1 LRGTWFGCEFVNV
14 QATNPAWEKWR
25 PSNPTSAHWYG
36 EAHLQRYLAAHVAR
50 DRDLG
55 RSRPVREFIGEFRGL
70 AGTAVQRKILAE
82 VGCSHLSLAS
92 FFGVDRVNSAGVAK
106 LLAAMQRHSKPVKPK
121 LLGVIGREHLKE
133 RFLAAGGNADTFK
146 YECRKGVEAGIPYVA
161 EVAFGLHQSAL
172 SPGATPSSRKFV
184 TGVNWSAAIGNPFR
198 SFGRTGEGLESGL
211 ALARANASEPVIS
224 AVHLAMAR
232 VQYADRGKSSVIL
245 NDARQSDG

>member
-1 LRGTWFGCEFVNV
+1 LGCEFVNV

-55 RSRPVREFIGEFRGL
+55 HERTVRAFVAEFRGL
-70 AGTAVQRKILAE
+70 SGTAIQRRILDE
-82 VGCSHLSLAS
+82 VGCSHRSLAD
-92 FFGVDRVNSAGVAK
+92 FFGVERVNSASVAR
-106 LLAAMQRHSKPVKPK
+106 LLETMQKHSKPVPPK

-172 SPGATPSSRKFV
+172 SPDVAPASRKFV

-245 NDARQSDG
+245 NYARQSDA